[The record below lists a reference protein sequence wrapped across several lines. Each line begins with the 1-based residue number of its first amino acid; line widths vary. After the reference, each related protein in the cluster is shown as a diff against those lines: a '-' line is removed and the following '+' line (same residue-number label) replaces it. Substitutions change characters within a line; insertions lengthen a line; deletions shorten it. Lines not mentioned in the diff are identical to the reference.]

1 MNELLETLS
10 HVVKEPLLRPL
21 LTAGVVLAV
30 AVVIVRLVQGA
41 ATRYITD
48 RHARFRVRK
57 AIGVFGY
64 ALTALVVASSVSER
78 LSSLTVMLGVIT
90 AGVAFALQEVI
101 ASVAGWAAVSLGGYY
116 KAGDRVQLGGI
127 RGDVVDIGLLRTT
140 LFELG
145 QWVDGDLYNGRVVR
159 VANSFVFKEPVVNY
173 SGDFPFLWDEMR
185 FEVRFGSDLARVDA
199 ILRSAAEEVS
209 GAYADE
215 ATRIWRDIQQRMPL
229 EDASTRPMV
238 TMSFDHNWITFV
250 LRYAVR
256 YDRRRATKHE
266 LSTRI
271 LAEFERSGGAIKVA
285 ASTLEISRP
294 TSG

>member
-1 MNELLETLS
+1 MNELLDTLS
-10 HVVKEPLLRPL
+10 RVVDEPLLRPL

-30 AVVIVRLVQGA
+30 AVVVVRLVQGA
-41 ATRYITD
+41 ATRYIAD

-64 ALTALVVASSVSER
+64 ALTALVVASSVSDR

-90 AGVAFALQEVI
+90 AGIAFALQEVI

-209 GAYADE
+209 GQYADE
-215 ATRIWRDIQQRMPL
+215 ATRIWRDIQQRLPL

-238 TMSFDHNWITFV
+238 TMSFDHNWITFL

-256 YDRRRATKHE
+256 YDRRRSTKHE

-294 TSG
+294 TNG